1 MFVDLEKTFDLVPTE
16 ITCFALKSNGVPEY
30 LANGVMSLHNG
41 CKTVISVKGYFNH
54 ILFP

>member
-1 MFVDLEKTFDLVPTE
+1 MFVDLEAFDLVPTE

-30 LANGVMSLHNG
+30 LENGVMSLHHG
-41 CKTVISVKGYFNH
+41 CKTVISVKGYVN